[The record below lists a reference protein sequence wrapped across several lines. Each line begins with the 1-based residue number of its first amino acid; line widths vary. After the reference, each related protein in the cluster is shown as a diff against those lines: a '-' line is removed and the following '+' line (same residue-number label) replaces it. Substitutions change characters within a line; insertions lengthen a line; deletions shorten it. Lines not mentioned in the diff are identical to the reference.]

1 MHNARPTPPSW
12 QNLIIH
18 LLASF
23 QVINS
28 KNSAPAK
35 IAIAVEQI
43 AIIPNPEYFTYLIK
57 FIPLLRLIGTPGK
70 IRTYDLWLRKPAL
83 YPAELRVHT
92 AFRKK
97 TIGRNKKYKVPSL
110 L

>member
-1 MHNARPTPPSW
+1 MLNNRPTPANSAA
-12 QNLIIH
+12 LIIH
-18 LLASF
+18 LPDSS
-23 QVINS
+23 QVVTSINTAADI
-28 KNSAPAK
+28 NAINVVK
-35 IAIAVEQI
+35 IAII
-43 AIIPNPEYFTYLIK
+43 ARPEYFTYLIK

-92 AFRKK
+92 AFRKS
-97 TIGRNKKYKVPSL
+97 IGHNIKYKVPSL